1 MKYLFFLLPLLVLPS
16 CVSISTH
23 EKLRREWEQSRELI
37 DNLQTKLAS
46 QEQQNEEL
54 RTSISEVRSTY
65 DELVESLKDDIRGG
79 NVGVENVDGKL
90 TITMGN
96 KVLFKSG
103 RAELEPKG
111 QKILLTIANSLK
123 KITDSYIQIEGHTD
137 NVKISGS
144 LKRRYPTNWE
154 LSADRATS
162 VVRFLQEKGGVDPS
176 LLILSA
182 FSEYRPAADNSSPV
196 GREENRR
203 VEISLVPKK
212 T

>member
-1 MKYLFFLLPLLVLPS
+1 M
-16 CVSISTH
+16 
-23 EKLRREWEQSRELI
+23 SRELI
-37 DNLQTKLAS
+37 DNLQAKLAS
-46 QEQQNEEL
+46 QEQQNEVL
-54 RTSISEVRSTY
+54 RSSISDVRSTY

-79 NVGVENVDGKL
+79 NVGVENNDGKL

-111 QKILLTIANSLK
+111 QQILLTISNSLK
-123 KITDSYIQIEGHTD
+123 KVTDSYIQIEGHTD
-137 NVKISGS
+137 NVKIAGS

-162 VVRFLQEKGGVDPS
+162 VVRFLQEKGGIDPT

-182 FSEYRPAADNSSPV
+182 FSEYRPAADNSSSP
-196 GREENRR
+196 GRESNRR

-212 T
+212 S

>member
-1 MKYLFFLLPLLVLPS
+1 MRLCYWGFFCLVFTG
-16 CVSISTH
+16 CISISTH
-23 EKLRREWEQSRELI
+23 ERLRREWELSRELI
-37 DNLQTKLAS
+37 DNLQAKLAS
-46 QEQQNEEL
+46 QEQQNEVL
-54 RTSISEVRSTY
+54 RSSISDVRSTY

-79 NVGVENVDGKL
+79 NVGVENNDGKL

-111 QKILLTIANSLK
+111 QQILLTISNSLK
-123 KITDSYIQIEGHTD
+123 KVTDSYIQIEGHTD
-137 NVKISGS
+137 NVKIAGS

-162 VVRFLQEKGGVDPS
+162 VVRFLQEKGGIDPT

-182 FSEYRPAADNSSPV
+182 FSEYRPAADNSSSP
-196 GREENRR
+196 GRESNRR

-212 T
+212 S